1 MQNISGSGILFIGK
15 LFGGRISVIIRKLVV
30 GPVASNCYI
39 IGSESTGEGMIIDPG
54 ADAKEILRVVEKLG
68 LKIKVI
74 VLTHRHPDHVGAAA
88 QVKEAT
94 GADLAAHAE
103 CAKYLPHSPS
113 YIYEP
118 PYEGAPK
125 PERILNGGDSINI
138 GDLHFTVLHTP
149 GHTPCGISLV
159 GEGVVFTGDTLFNYG
174 IGRYDLIDGDYH
186 KLMDSIHTKLMV
198 LPDETRVYPGH
209 GPDSTIAT
217 ERRAN
222 PFLR

>member
-1 MQNISGSGILFIGK
+1 
-15 LFGGRISVIIRKLVV
+15 VIIRKLVV

-94 GADLAAHAE
+94 GAELAAHAE

-125 PERILNGGDSINI
+125 PGRILNGGDSIDI